1 MSPLVLTF
9 TFLNYSFFIITLSSS
24 PSTTAT
30 ITSPSSS
37 SSSSSSCVTSASVNP
52 GNQASSKIN
61 SAQLVSISENNS
73 ELQSNQ
79 SESTKID
86 EDEANQ
92 TNDERR
98 LLNYLMRNYEKNS
111 RPVKNAK
118 SPIVVR
124 LGITLTQIFDLEW
137 VDDFLTW
144 DVEKF
149 GNVSKIRIP
158 CELIW
163 LPDIVLYNS
172 ADDYTRGYM
181 NSRAIVEPNGNVFW
195 APPTKFRSTCPVDVT
210 YFPFDDQTCYMKFG
224 SWIYDGFQV
233 DLCNRT
239 AQVDLENYVHN
250 GEWDLL
256 EAKLNRNVIQ
266 FPCCIEPFPDIKI
279 LLTIRRKTLY
289 YMYNIVLPCMMMSIL
304 TLLVFCLPPDSGE
317 KVALGVTVLLA
328 FSVIML
334 AISEKLPE
342 TSESIPLLGIY
353 LTTVMAITSVSVI
366 MTVIV
371 LNFHYRGPTQS
382 EMPDWLKNF
391 LLQEVISTK
400 KQHHDQHLTNLET
413 LNSNND
419 KDQTKFD
426 PKKNFFHDKF
436 NFSNNFPTNFSG
448 GSNIFS
454 GFQANMDPGS
464 FLSFLESQ
472 SANYHSHPHYTTT
485 STNPDYIRDNS
496 METSSSST
504 DHRCNHHHP
513 PHSHHNINQ
522 YLLNNNNSSSS
533 SSSSPLDIKF
543 NQQYNST
550 RNRSTTTTTTASATA
565 VAAATIATATPTV
578 QNDRGQNQN
587 DPSSGHQVD
596 TPQEEIVKILKY
608 LLWRQEQEDRHNKV
622 IHEWRLLAQAIDKI
636 LFWIFLAITLTSSIS
651 FLVIIPIQRRGF
663 SFASIRG

>member
-1 MSPLVLTF
+1 MPTNHFHL
-9 TFLNYSFFIITLSSS
+9 FINLIQTSMFITASLSASS
-24 PSTTAT
+24 E
-30 ITSPSSS
+30 
-37 SSSSSSCVTSASVNP
+37 SSCLTSATSANKTDQLTSTSKDSDFFT
-52 GNQASSKIN
+52 NQ
-61 SAQLVSISENNS
+61 SAQVVTNVD
-73 ELQSNQ
+73 Q
-79 SESTKID
+79 
-86 EDEANQ
+86 DEANQ

-98 LLNYLMRNYEKNS
+98 LFNYLMRNYEKNV
-111 RPVKNAK
+111 RPVKNAAN
-118 SPIVVR
+118 PIVVR
-124 LGITLTQIFDLEW
+124 LGITLTQIFDLDEKNQILTTNIWLDQEW
-137 VDDFLTW
+137 IDDFLTW
-144 DVEKF
+144 DVKQF

-195 APPTKFRSTCPVDVT
+195 APPTKFYSTCPVDVT

-239 AQVDLENYVHN
+239 TQVDLENYVHN

-279 LLTIRRKTLY
+279 MLTIRRKTLY

-382 EMPDWLKNF
+382 EIPDWLKKI
-391 LLQEVISTK
+391 LLSEVNQK
-400 KQHHDQHLTNLET
+400 PFN
-413 LNSNND
+413 LNSKTNTG
-419 KDQTKFD
+419 KSESS
-426 PKKNFFHDKF
+426 KNIFPDKF
-436 NFSNNFPTNFSG
+436 NFSTNFTTYPEAC
-448 GSNIFS
+448 NLFS
-454 GFQANMDPGS
+454 GFQANMDPPSLLNFLDTPSYQSGS
-464 FLSFLESQ
+464 DYLKDSLLETGFSVDKDFSNVTSFS
-472 SANYHSHPHYTTT
+472 
-485 STNPDYIRDNS
+485 
-496 METSSSST
+496 
-504 DHRCNHHHP
+504 
-513 PHSHHNINQ
+513 INNA
-522 YLLNNNNSSSS
+522 NNNNNNNNASEDRFNSVQFNLHRNC
-533 SSSSPLDIKF
+533 SPSAAPTGSTESYYPQQAATQNQSHNQPH
-543 NQQYNST
+543 NQQ
-550 RNRSTTTTTTASATA
+550 
-565 VAAATIATATPTV
+565 
-578 QNDRGQNQN
+578 QHQQKQQ
-587 DPSSGHQVD
+587 SSGPRNSSRGL

-608 LLWRQEQEDRHNKV
+608 LLWRQELEDHHNRV
-622 IHEWRLLAQAIDKI
+622 VHEWRLLALAIDKI
-636 LFWIFLAITLTSSIS
+636 LFWVFLAITLTSSLS

-663 SFASIRG
+663 SLASIKG